1 MDILGDEITTLLT
14 KAFVDH
20 LLKDTR
26 QRPMPSSWSV
36 ALEHLQDHALP
47 CSNPKCQCGYFPL
60 LDNGPAKCPW
70 CGTMQQSFG
79 SLPQLQFYRQG
90 ATGHYTPIPYNK
102 VIGWKGRTLHTW
114 HVDISKQRGPHL
126 EPDDEQPIAEFFPH
140 QGDWHLINKGKTE
153 VSVLDGS
160 GFRAVSP
167 QKGVVLKA
175 NMRILF
181 GSPENGRMALVQLRR
196 LS

>member
-1 MDILGDEITTLLT
+1 
-14 KAFVDH
+14 
-20 LLKDTR
+20 
-26 QRPMPSSWSV
+26 
-36 ALEHLQDHALP
+36 
-47 CSNPKCQCGYFPL
+47 
-60 LDNGPAKCPW
+60 
-70 CGTMQQSFG
+70 
-79 SLPQLQFYRQG
+79 
-90 ATGHYTPIPYNK
+90 
-102 VIGWKGRTLHTW
+102 
-114 HVDISKQRGPHL
+114 L